1 MTRTRSALHL
11 PAPSQRA
18 LRVLFVEDQPADV
31 ELCLRELKNA
41 GLRLE
46 ADVARTPGE
55 FLELLRRGDYDL
67 ILCDYNMQ
75 DWTGLDALNCM
86 RREGKDLPFILVSGS
101 IGEEA
106 AVELVRNGASDFI
119 IKDRMGRL
127 PLAIR
132 RALEDK
138 ALRDQQQETQR
149 RLEER
154 TTFLTALIEN
164 APLAIVVM
172 DPERRVRMCN
182 RAFERLFQ
190 YKQAEIE
197 GEPLEKLII
206 PSDDAEELEMTI
218 PQLERGRT
226 VHAVARRLRKDGSLV
241 DVELHAVPL
250 QAGGQ
255 LLGFFGIYQ
264 DITER
269 KRAEE
274 QLRLQGAAL
283 EAAANAILITDLEG
297 RITWVNPAFT
307 RLTGYGTAEVI
318 GQTARLLKSGE
329 HEEAFYRTLWN
340 TIRTGQAWHGEI
352 INRRKDGTLY
362 TEEQTITPMFNDR
375 GEISHFIGIKQDA
388 TERKRAEEEHIHAL
402 RLQAENEALARAD
415 RLKSEFLADMS
426 HEFRT
431 PLNSILGFSELLL
444 ETCGNLTPKQTED
457 LRIIHR
463 EGRNL
468 LMLVNDLLDL
478 ARIEAGQLPLEP
490 AVVSVHETFLRILDA
505 FAVGFKEK
513 GLCHRIEV
521 EPATLAVWADPRRLD
536 QILTNLLGNALKF
549 TRRGGVT
556 LRARPAP
563 EGVCLEVIDTG
574 VGIPVDALP
583 HVFDKFYQARQ
594 QAEGTTKGTGLG
606 LAITRHLVE
615 LQGGGI
621 GVKSTAG
628 KGSRF
633 FFTLPSAAPAADRMT
648 EEGGNVAKAHRAG
661 G

>member
-1 MTRTRSALHL
+1 M
-11 PAPSQRA
+11 
-18 LRVLFVEDQPADV
+18 LFVEDQPADV

-55 FLELLRRGDYDL
+55 FLELLRRGDHDL

-86 RREGKDLPFILVSGS
+86 RREGKDLPFILISGS
-101 IGEEA
+101 IGEEK
-106 AVELVRNGASDFI
+106 AVELVRKGASDFI
-119 IKDRMGRL
+119 IKDRMVRL

-132 RALEDK
+132 RALADK
-138 ALRDQQQETQR
+138 AHRDQQVETQR

-164 APLAIVVM
+164 SPLAILVL

-182 RAFERLFQ
+182 RAVERLFQ
-190 YKQAEIE
+190 HRQAEIE
-197 GEPLEKLII
+197 GM
-206 PSDDAEELEMTI
+206 SAEEI
-218 PQLERGRT
+218 FSSPGNAVERQELAEQVDSGRM
-226 VHAVARRLRKDGSLV
+226 VHATTQRRRRDGSLV

-250 QAGGQ
+250 LAAGQ
-255 LLGFFGIYQ
+255 TLGFFGIYQ

-269 KRAEE
+269 KQAE
-274 QLRLQGAAL
+274 L
-283 EAAANAILITDLEG
+283 
-297 RITWVNPAFT
+297 
-307 RLTGYGTAEVI
+307 
-318 GQTARLLKSGE
+318 
-329 HEEAFYRTLWN
+329 
-340 TIRTGQAWHGEI
+340 
-352 INRRKDGTLY
+352 
-362 TEEQTITPMFNDR
+362 
-375 GEISHFIGIKQDA
+375 
-388 TERKRAEEEHIHAL
+388 EHIHAL

-426 HEFRT
+426 HELRT

-444 ETCGNLTPKQTED
+444 ETCTNLVPKQQED

-463 EGRNL
+463 EGRHL

-478 ARIEAGQLPLEP
+478 ARIEAGQLLLEP

-513 GLCHRIEV
+513 GLCHRLEV
-521 EPATLAVWADPRRLD
+521 EPATLAVWADPRRLE
-536 QILTNLLGNALKF
+536 QILTNLVANALKF
-549 TRRGGVT
+549 TSRGGIT

-563 EGVCLEVIDTG
+563 EGVCLEVLDTG
-574 VGIPVDALP
+574 IGIPADALP
-583 HVFDKFYQARQ
+583 HVFDKFYQAHQ
-594 QAEGTTKGTGLG
+594 QADGAGKGTGLG
-606 LAITRHLVE
+606 LAITRQLVE

-621 GVKSTAG
+621 GVESTVD

-633 FFTLPSAAPAADRMT
+633 FFTLPSTALAADGMT

>member
-1 MTRTRSALHL
+1 MTRTRSALNL
-11 PAPSQRA
+11 SAPSQRA

-46 ADVARTPGE
+46 ADVARTPDE

-75 DWTGLDALNCM
+75 DWTGLDALNSM
-86 RREGKDLPFILVSGS
+86 RRERKDLPFILVSGS

-154 TTFLTALIEN
+154 TTYLTALIEN

-190 YKQAEIE
+190 YRQAEIE
-197 GEPLEKLII
+197 NLSVKELFRLSEDSEEQQEI
-206 PSDDAEELEMTI
+206 AE
-218 PQLERGRT
+218 QVERGRM
-226 VHAVARRLRKDGSLV
+226 VHAVTRRRRRDGSLL
-241 DVELHAVPL
+241 DVEVHAVPL

-283 EAAANAILITDLEG
+283 EAAANAILITDCEG

-318 GQTARLLKSGE
+318 GQTPRLLKSGE
-329 HEEAFYRTLWN
+329 HEETFYRTLWN
-340 TIRTGQAWHGEI
+340 TIRAGQAWHGEL

-388 TERKRAEEEHIHAL
+388 SERKRAEREHIHAL

-444 ETCGNLTPKQTED
+444 ETCGNLTSKQTED

-490 AVVSVHETFLRILDA
+490 AVVPVGETLLRLVDSFSVTFRERSLS
-505 FAVGFKEK
+505 
-513 GLCHRIEV
+513 HRVEV
-521 EPATLAVWADPRRLD
+521 EPSDLAVWADPRRLD

-556 LRARPAP
+556 LRATPAP

-574 VGIPVDALP
+574 VGIPADALP

-594 QAEGTTKGTGLG
+594 QVEATTKGTGLG
-606 LAITRHLVE
+606 LAITRHLIE

-621 GVKSTAG
+621 GVESTAG

-633 FFTLPSAAPAADRMT
+633 FFTLPSTASAADGMT
-648 EEGGNVAKAHRAG
+648 EEGGDVAKAHRAG
-661 G
+661 S